1 MKFISKF
8 SNYRIVLKPG
18 LPGNRFMGTEA
29 VPGIYI
35 KFEDGVAEI
44 KDEKMIDMMKNHPGF
59 GTDFVTPGDEKDPYS
74 ETRKSSEPEHNIG
87 EVKFGNVVGNP
98 NPRPLVTIT
107 PEHKKVIKEQAKKM
121 LIEIAKDP
129 EQMAEIQKLANKE
142 KEVDEEKAIE
152 EKQAEGNA
160 EQQSEDE
167 KKKTGK
173 EKPAESSSNKSTF
186 NDFGG
191 GIELKPNDTLNQKTI

>member
-44 KDEKMIDMMKNHPGF
+44 KDEKMIDMMKKHPGF

-107 PEHKKVIKEQAKKM
+107 PEHKKVIKEQAKRM

-129 EQMAEIQKLANKE
+129 KQMALIQELANKE
-142 KEVDEEKAIE
+142 KKAEEEKSDGEKSDGENKVEQGGDSKE
-152 EKQAEGNA
+152 ELTK
-160 EQQSEDE
+160 
-167 KKKTGK
+167 
-173 EKPAESSSNKSTF
+173 SSGNKSNTQ
-186 NDFGG
+186 
-191 GIELKPNDTLNQKTI
+191 DTLNQETTQ